1 MIRKN
6 IGFKEE
12 EVSEYGIKFLKKKQK
27 EYGDKEELG
36 ASETIERIFKEHE
49 QMTELLK
56 QQDILVEKIYERLKK
71 DLDVIRVRTGYA
83 DKNTRIGLELW
94 NGFIFTNDQQNYITT
109 DEYLTKPVQI
119 ATQKVESDIA
129 SYRQR
134 KLEREK
140 KNKM

>member
-49 QMTELLK
+49 QMAELLK
-56 QQDILVEKIYERLKK
+56 RQDILVEKIYERLKK

-129 SYRQR
+129 SFRQR

>member
-27 EYGDKEELG
+27 EYGDTQELG

-49 QMTELLK
+49 QMAELLK
-56 QQDILVEKIYERLKK
+56 RQDILVEKIYERFKK

-109 DEYLTKPVQI
+109 DEYLTKPVQV